1 MKSSAINATCAQGVM
16 QTGFDHGFPIKIELF
31 GHVSF
36 RALLNLTDAG
46 CLVEDRD
53 MMNLLRGLRVDRVI
67 D

>member
-1 MKSSAINATCAQGVM
+1 MCLSV
-16 QTGFDHGFPIKIELF
+16 
-31 GHVSF
+31 
-36 RALLNLTDAG
+36 LLNLTDAG